1 MENCMFRWF
10 NKITIVLIGVYLF
23 VSPLNLRA
31 QLITDN
37 IVDIEISGG
46 LQYLKM
52 NQNEPYRGTANLN
65 VTLNDFYV
73 GGGVLG
79 SSDLKLDLGYH
90 IINSDEFVLTA
101 GYERISF
108 MADNAFANVLFLQ
121 GQIMVTEMS
130 FIKLRG
136 NYIYSQN
143 AGINMPFSPQIEYG
157 FRFDVTGNSMG
168 RDRGNSWSSWFS
180 DMW

>member
-1 MENCMFRWF
+1 MENGMFRWLK
-10 NKITIVLIGVYLF
+10 KISIVFIGVFLF
-23 VSPLNLRA
+23 LSAGKLHA
-31 QLITDN
+31 QLFTDN
-37 IVDIEISGG
+37 ILDIEISGG

-52 NQNEPYRGTANLN
+52 DRAEPYRGTANLN

-90 IINSDEFVLTA
+90 LINSDEFVLTT
-101 GYERISF
+101 GYERMSF

-130 FIKLRG
+130 FIKIRG

-143 AGINMPFSPQIEYG
+143 AGITMPFSPQIEYG

>member
-1 MENCMFRWF
+1 MNNFIVRRI
-10 NKITIVLIGVYLF
+10 NKISVVLIGLF
-23 VSPLNLRA
+23 LLILPLKLHA
-31 QLITDN
+31 QLFTDN
-37 IVDIEISGG
+37 ILDIELSGG
-46 LQYLKM
+46 LQYLKK
-52 NQNEPYRGTANLN
+52 NDTEPFRGTANLN

-90 IINSDEFVLTA
+90 LINSDEFVLTT
-101 GYERISF
+101 GYERMSF

-121 GQIMVTEMS
+121 GQIMITDMS
-130 FIKLRG
+130 FIKFRG

-143 AGINMPFSPQIEYG
+143 AGIAKSFSPQIEYG
-157 FRFDVTGNSMG
+157 FRFDLTGNSMG

-180 DMW
+180 EMW